1 MPKCHERKCLNPI
14 EDGAFSGLF
23 RDGWGGAEGGKKAPP
38 LHISHNDETWR
49 SYTLPKRFKKY
60 INHVTRTLN
69 SAEISIFSPEISN
82 FFCIKKYRYR
92 LHFNTEFLI
101 LLTVFES
108 LTVVLIKVVAILMMP
123 TKLATLGLLEIKVF
137 WNKVYDVII
146 SAHDVINKILS
157 RESNYIGDVVM
168 WPEFVDSN
176 ISMREFVI
184 TLIL

>member
-1 MPKCHERKCLNPI
+1 
-14 EDGAFSGLF
+14 
-23 RDGWGGAEGGKKAPP
+23 
-38 LHISHNDETWR
+38 
-49 SYTLPKRFKKY
+49 
-60 INHVTRTLN
+60 
-69 SAEISIFSPEISN
+69 
-82 FFCIKKYRYR
+82 
-92 LHFNTEFLI
+92 
-101 LLTVFES
+101 
-108 LTVVLIKVVAILMMP
+108 MMP